1 MPMLDRRLI
10 KNFDFY
16 LLLLVLTLC
25 VVGTVTLYSATHIM
39 EELADPLYYVRRQ
52 LLVTCCGLVAM
63 LIVCFIDYINFQNWS
78 RYLYLG
84 SIALLALVLVMG
96 SVRKGSMRVIPIG
109 FFDLQPSE
117 IAKFV
122 LIVMLAKLLAD
133 REGHFHSLQDLVPS
147 LLATA
152 LPMGLILLQPDLGTA
167 LVFLAILAGMFY
179 VAGVK
184 KREMLILA
192 ATVLVAAPLAWFFV
206 LHDYQKMRLM
216 VFLNPGMDPTGT
228 GLQLLQ
234 SMIGIGS
241 GGLFGKGLFESTQAR
256 LRFLP
261 EHHTDFIFSVFGE
274 EMGFIGAVALLLL
287 FFLLIYRILWIATHA
302 KDQFGALICVGVA
315 VMFTF
320 QILVNIGMTIS
331 VMPVTGIPLPFIS
344 YGNNAM
350 IVNLLS
356 IGLVL
361 NVGMRRHKIQF

>member
-1 MPMLDRRLI
+1 MPMMDRRLI

-25 VVGTVTLYSATHIM
+25 AVGTVTLYSATHVM
-39 EELADPLYYVRRQ
+39 EELSDPMYYVRRQ
-52 LLVTCCGLVAM
+52 LMVTAFGLAAM
-63 LIVCFIDYINFQNWS
+63 LIVCFIDYINFQNWA

-84 SIALLALVLVMG
+84 GLALLALVLVMG

-117 IAKFV
+117 IAKFMI
-122 LIVMLAKLLAD
+122 IVMLAKLLAD
-133 REGHFHSLQDLVPS
+133 REDTSTLCRTWMPS

-152 LPMGLILLQPDLGTA
+152 LPMGLILLQPDLGTS
-167 LVFLAILAGMFY
+167 LVFMAILAGMFY

-192 ATVLVAAPLAWFFV
+192 AGGLVAAPLAWFFV

-241 GGLFGKGLFESTQAR
+241 GGPFGKGLFESTQAR

-261 EHHTDFIFSVFGE
+261 EHHTDFIFSVFGK
-274 EMGFIGAVALLLL
+274 MGFIGRSRCC
-287 FFLLIYRILWIATHA
+287 FSSF
-302 KDQFGALICVGVA
+302 
-315 VMFTF
+315 
-320 QILVNIGMTIS
+320 S
-331 VMPVTGIPLPFIS
+331 
-344 YGNNAM
+344 
-350 IVNLLS
+350 
-356 IGLVL
+356 
-361 NVGMRRHKIQF
+361 

>member
-1 MPMLDRRLI
+1 MPMMDRRLI

-25 VVGTVTLYSATHIM
+25 AVGTVTLYSATHVM
-39 EELADPLYYVRRQ
+39 EELSDPMYYVRRQ
-52 LLVTCCGLVAM
+52 LMVTAFGLAAM
-63 LIVCFIDYINFQNWS
+63 LIVCFIDYINFQNWA

-84 SIALLALVLVMG
+84 GLALLALVLVMG

-117 IAKFV
+117 IAKFMI
-122 LIVMLAKLLAD
+122 IVMLAKLLAD
-133 REGHFHSLQDLVPS
+133 REGHFHSLQDLMPS

-152 LPMGLILLQPDLGTA
+152 LPMGLILLQPDLGTS
-167 LVFLAILAGMFY
+167 LVFMAILAGMFY

-192 ATVLVAAPLAWFFV
+192 AGGLVAAPLAWFFV

-241 GGLFGKGLFESTQAR
+241 GGLFGQGLFESTQAR
-256 LRFLP
+256 LRFCRNTIPILS
-261 EHHTDFIFSVFGE
+261 FRFSGRD
-274 EMGFIGAVALLLL
+274 GLYRAVALLLL
-287 FFLLIYRILWIATHA
+287 SLDLPHPLDCHPCQGPVRGADLYRGGGDAHLPDAGQYRHDHQRDAGDRNPASFLELR
-302 KDQFGALICVGVA
+302 Q
-315 VMFTF
+315 
-320 QILVNIGMTIS
+320 
-331 VMPVTGIPLPFIS
+331 
-344 YGNNAM
+344 
-350 IVNLLS
+350 
-356 IGLVL
+356 
-361 NVGMRRHKIQF
+361 